1 MKTPLLLFSLALVV
15 LCGACDSGFEAVN
28 ENQNQPTDVSPS
40 VLLPNVL
47 FEASGAYLWDNWN
60 IGQIAAQHGAQ
71 IQFGDWD
78 RYKWD
83 AGTGSLWNGFYG
95 ILSDVKDIE
104 RRGQAIGNPNYEA
117 IALILKSWMMHN
129 VTDGWIDVPYAEAG
143 RAEDGIYQPA
153 YDRQEEIYAGLLA
166 DLERADGLI
175 DESGTVEGDLLYG
188 GDMTR
193 WRKFGNSLHLRLLL
207 RASKQLPDVASR
219 MAVILANAPIFEQNA
234 DNAIYDFTG
243 QIPNDSPVS
252 QQRDYDFTRHVPSQN
267 FMNRLLA
274 YNDPRLFVWTDPTD
288 NSAGTAEELYIG
300 LPNGLSEEG
309 MEQFNGGE
317 NNVSVFDRAFLLDQ
331 GAADAILMTYAE
343 VQFILAEAAL
353 RGWIAG
359 DAKAYYE
366 AGVQASFEQWGVA
379 MPADYFSAT
388 QPYDGTLDRII
399 EQKWFALFF
408 QGLEAWYDYRR
419 TGLPELLPG
428 PANVNGDRV
437 PRRFLYPSTEQSL
450 NADNYQAAVDRLGGD
465 NINIS
470 AWWE

>member
-1 MKTPLLLFSLALVV
+1 
-15 LCGACDSGFEAVN
+15 
-28 ENQNQPTDVSPS
+28 
-40 VLLPNVL
+40 
-47 FEASGAYLWDNWN
+47 
-60 IGQIAAQHGAQ
+60 
-71 IQFGDWD
+71 
-78 RYKWD
+78 
-83 AGTGSLWNGFYG
+83 
-95 ILSDVKDIE
+95 
-104 RRGQAIGNPNYEA
+104 
-117 IALILKSWMMHN
+117 
-129 VTDGWIDVPYAEAG
+129 
-143 RAEDGIYQPA
+143 
-153 YDRQEEIYAGLLA
+153 
-166 DLERADGLI
+166 
-175 DESGTVEGDLLYG
+175 
-188 GDMTR
+188 
-193 WRKFGNSLHLRLLL
+193 
-207 RASKQLPDVASR
+207 
-219 MAVILANAPIFEQNA
+219 
-234 DNAIYDFTG
+234 
-243 QIPNDSPVS
+243 
-252 QQRDYDFTRHVPSQN
+252 
-267 FMNRLLA
+267 
-274 YNDPRLFVWTDPTD
+274 
-288 NSAGTAEELYIG
+288 
-300 LPNGLSEEG
+300 